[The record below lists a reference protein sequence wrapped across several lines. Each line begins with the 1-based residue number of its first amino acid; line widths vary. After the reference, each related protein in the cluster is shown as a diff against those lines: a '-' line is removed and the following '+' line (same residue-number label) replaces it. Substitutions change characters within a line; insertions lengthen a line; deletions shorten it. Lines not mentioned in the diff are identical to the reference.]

1 MGRERK
7 LIMATTLVLADDH
20 PIILEGLVQLFRRDR
35 EFEVLAT
42 CTNGADTVTAVRRH
56 PPDVLVLDVRMP
68 EGDGLSVLEQVHQMK
83 VPTRVVLLTASID
96 DDEVLRAMEAGV
108 WGLVLKEAAAVSLVD
123 SVRKVMRGEKAL
135 DQGVIVSALDR
146 MLDRQTGRRHAAEV
160 LSRREA
166 EIVKM
171 VAAGLRNKEIAT
183 KLFIGEGT
191 VKTHLHA
198 IYKKLGVHG
207 RVELTLYAQERGLA

>member
-1 MGRERK
+1 MS
-7 LIMATTLVLADDH
+7 TTLVLADDH
-20 PIILEGLVQLFRRDR
+20 PIILEGLEQLFRRDKD
-35 EFEVLAT
+35 FQILAT
-42 CTNGADTVTAVRRH
+42 CTTGREAIQAVRQHR
-56 PPDVLVLDVRMP
+56 PQVVVLDVRMP
-68 EGDGLSVLEQVHQMK
+68 DGDGLSVLKQIHDEHLS
-83 VPTRVVLLTASID
+83 TRVVLLTASMD
-96 DDEVLRAMEAGV
+96 DDEVVQAMEHGL

-123 SVRKVMRGEKAL
+123 CVRKVVRGERAL
-135 DQGVIVSALDR
+135 DQSLIVRALDR
-146 MLDRQTGRRHAAEV
+146 MLERQNGLRHAAEI

-171 VAAGLRNKEIAT
+171 VASGMRNKEIAN

-207 RVELTLYAQERGLA
+207 RVELTLYAQERGLV

>member
-1 MGRERK
+1 
-7 LIMATTLVLADDH
+7 MATTLVLADDH
-20 PIILEGLVQLFRRDR
+20 PIILEGLEQLFSRHKD
-35 EFEVLAT
+35 FQVLET
-42 CTNGADTVTAVRRH
+42 CTDGQTAIAAVRKHR
-56 PPDVLVLDVRMP
+56 PDVIVLDVKMP
-68 EGDGLSVLEQVHQMK
+68 NGDGLWVLKQIRQDK
-83 VPTRVVLLTASID
+83 LPTRVIFLTASMQE
-96 DDEVLRAMEAGV
+96 DEVLQAMESGV

-123 SVRKVMRGEKAL
+123 SVRKVTRGERAL
-135 DQGVIVSALDR
+135 DQSLIVRALDR
-146 MLDRQTGRRHAAEV
+146 AVERHTGSRHAAEV

-171 VAAGLRNKEIAT
+171 VAAGMRNKEIAN

-207 RVELTLYAQERGLA
+207 RVELTLYAREHGIA

>member
-1 MGRERK
+1 
-7 LIMATTLVLADDH
+7 MATRLILADDH
-20 PIILEGLVQLFRRDR
+20 PIILEGLTQLFQRDKD
-35 EFEVLAT
+35 FQVVAT
-42 CTNGADTVTAVRRH
+42 CTSGEAAITAVRQH
-56 PPDVLVLDVRMP
+56 KPDVVVLDVQMP
-68 EGDGLSVLEQVHQMK
+68 NGDGLSVLRTIHEEHI
-83 VPTRVVLLTASID
+83 PTRVVLLTASMQD
-96 DDEVLRAMEAGV
+96 DQVVQAMEHGV

-123 SVRKVMRGEKAL
+123 TVRRVTRGERTL
-135 DQGVIVSALDR
+135 DQSMIVRALDR
-146 MLDRQTGRRHAAEV
+146 MLERQSGMRHAAEV

-171 VAAGLRNKEIAT
+171 VAVGLRNKEIAT

-207 RVELTLYAQERGLA
+207 RVELTLYAQERGIV

>member
-1 MGRERK
+1 MP
-7 LIMATTLVLADDH
+7 TTLVLADDH
-20 PIILEGLVQLFRRDR
+20 PIILEGLSQLFQRDKD
-35 EFEVLAT
+35 FQVLAT
-42 CTNGADTVTAVRRH
+42 CTTGEDAIAAVRRH
-56 PPDVLVLDVRMP
+56 KPDVLVLDVRMP
-68 EGDGLSVLEQVHQMK
+68 HGDGLSVLKSIHEEHML
-83 VPTRVVLLTASID
+83 TRVVLLTASMQ
-96 DDEVLRAMEAGV
+96 DDEVLQAMESGV

-123 SVRKVMRGEKAL
+123 TVRRVTKGERTL
-135 DQGVIVSALDR
+135 DQSMIVRALDR
-146 MLDRQTGRRHAAEV
+146 MLERQSGLRHAAEV

-171 VAAGLRNKEIAT
+171 VAAGLRNKEIAN

-207 RVELTLYAQERGLA
+207 RVELTLYAQERGMV

>member
-1 MGRERK
+1 MP
-7 LIMATTLVLADDH
+7 TTLVLADDH
-20 PIILEGLVQLFRRDR
+20 PIILEGLSQLFQRDKD
-35 EFEVLAT
+35 FQVLAT
-42 CTNGADTVTAVRRH
+42 CTTGQDAIAAVRRH
-56 PPDVLVLDVRMP
+56 KPDVIVLDVRMP
-68 EGDGLSVLEQVHQMK
+68 NGDGLSVLKTIHEEHIS
-83 VPTRVVLLTASID
+83 TRVVLLTASMD
-96 DDEVLRAMEAGV
+96 DDEVLQAMEHGV

-123 SVRKVMRGEKAL
+123 TVRRVTKGERTL
-135 DQGVIVSALDR
+135 DQSMIVRALDR
-146 MLDRQTGRRHAAEV
+146 MLERQSGMRHAAEV

-171 VAAGLRNKEIAT
+171 VAAGLRNKEIAN

-207 RVELTLYAQERGLA
+207 RVELTLYAQERGMV